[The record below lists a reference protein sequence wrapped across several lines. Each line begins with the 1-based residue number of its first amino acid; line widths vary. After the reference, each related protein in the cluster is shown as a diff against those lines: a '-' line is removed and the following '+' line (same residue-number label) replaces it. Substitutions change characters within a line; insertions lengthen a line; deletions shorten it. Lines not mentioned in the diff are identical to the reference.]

1 MITKRY
7 FYHLQ
12 NILKMNGLQ
21 RLWDIFLESL
31 RVFGEK
37 FMDTIPGLLLGI
49 IVLLIAWL
57 LARIISS
64 GFEKLLKTVKF
75 DQFAERMNLTSF
87 LSQTGIQMSPSALIG
102 RFIYWI
108 FVLLIIASAAETL
121 NWSAVSYQ
129 IQRFLDYLP
138 NLVTA
143 ILVFIVGAYLT
154 SLVRDFVRSTTG
166 SLGISTGRI
175 LSTVIYYILFIMV
188 VLTAMEQAK
197 IDTKI
202 LSTNLL
208 IIIGAIMFAAAI
220 SYGFAS
226 KDVLSNILA
235 GFFNKRT
242 YQKGMVIEVDG
253 IRGTIIDMTN
263 ISITLQVSEEEKV
276 VIPSH
281 QLMTSKVKIINEN

>member
-1 MITKRY
+1 
-7 FYHLQ
+7 
-12 NILKMNGLQ
+12 
-21 RLWDIFLESL
+21 
-31 RVFGEK
+31 
-37 FMDTIPGLLLGI
+37 MDTIPGLLLGI

-64 GFEKLLKTVKF
+64 GFERLLKTVKF
-75 DQFAERMNLTSF
+75 DQFAERMKLTTF
-87 LSQTGIQMSPSALIG
+87 LEQMGIQMSPSALIG

-121 NWSAVSYQ
+121 NWTAVSYQ
-129 IQRFLDYLP
+129 IQRFLDYVP

-143 ILVFIVGAYLT
+143 ILVFIVGAYLA
-154 SLVRDFVRSTTG
+154 SLVRDFVRSSTN

-175 LSTVIYYILFIMV
+175 LSTVIYYVLFIMV
-188 VLTAMEQAK
+188 ILTAMEQAK

-208 IIIGAIMFAAAI
+208 IIIAAIMLAAAI

-235 GFFNKRT
+235 GFFIKRT
-242 YQKGMVIEVDG
+242 FQKGMMIEIDS
-253 IRGTIIDMTN
+253 IKGTIVEITN
-263 ISITLQVSEEEKV
+263 IAVTLQLTDNERI
-276 VIPSH
+276 VIPS
-281 QLMTSKVKIINEN
+281 QQFLTGKVKIIKED

>member
-1 MITKRY
+1 
-7 FYHLQ
+7 
-12 NILKMNGLQ
+12 MNGLQ

-64 GFEKLLKTVKF
+64 GFERLLKTVKF
-75 DQFAERMNLTSF
+75 DQFAERMKLTTF
-87 LSQTGIQMSPSALIG
+87 LEQMGIQMSPSALIG

-121 NWSAVSYQ
+121 NWTAVSYQ
-129 IQRFLDYLP
+129 IQRFLDYVP

-143 ILVFIVGAYLT
+143 ILVFIVGAYLA
-154 SLVRDFVRSTTG
+154 SLVRDFVRSSTN

-175 LSTVIYYILFIMV
+175 LSTVIYYVLFIMV
-188 VLTAMEQAK
+188 ILTAMEQAK

-208 IIIGAIMFAAAI
+208 IIIAAIMLAAAI

-235 GFFNKRT
+235 GFFIKRT
-242 YQKGMVIEVDG
+242 FQKGMMIEIDN
-253 IRGTIIDMTN
+253 IKGTIVEITN
-263 ISITLQVSEEEKV
+263 IAVTLQLTDNERI
-276 VIPSH
+276 VIPS
-281 QLMTSKVKIINEN
+281 QQFLTGKVKIVKED

>member
-1 MITKRY
+1 
-7 FYHLQ
+7 
-12 NILKMNGLQ
+12 MNGLQ

-64 GFEKLLKTVKF
+64 GFERLLKTVKF
-75 DQFAERMNLTSF
+75 DQFAERMKLTTF
-87 LSQTGIQMSPSALIG
+87 LNQMGIQMSPSALIG

-121 NWSAVSYQ
+121 NWTAVSYQ
-129 IQRFLDYLP
+129 IQRFLDYVP

-143 ILVFIVGAYLT
+143 ILVFIVGAYLA
-154 SLVRDFVRSTTG
+154 SLVRDFVRSSTN

-175 LSTVIYYILFIMV
+175 LSTVIYYVLFIMV

-208 IIIGAIMFAAAI
+208 IIIAAIMLAAAI

-235 GFFNKRT
+235 GFFIKRT
-242 YQKGMVIEVDG
+242 FQKGMMIEIDS
-253 IRGTIIDMTN
+253 IRGTIIEITN
-263 ISITLQVSEEEKV
+263 IAVTLQLTDNERI
-276 VIPSH
+276 VIPS
-281 QLMTSKVKIINEN
+281 QQFLTGKVKIVKED

>member
-1 MITKRY
+1 
-7 FYHLQ
+7 
-12 NILKMNGLQ
+12 MNGLQ
-21 RLWDIFLESL
+21 RLWDLFLESL

-75 DQFAERMNLTSF
+75 DQFSERMKLTTF
-87 LSQTGIQMSPSALIG
+87 LNQMGVQMSPSALIG

-121 NWSAVSYQ
+121 NWTAVSYQ

-138 NLVTA
+138 NLITA
-143 ILVFIVGAYLT
+143 ILVFIVGTYLA
-154 SLVRDFVRSTTG
+154 SLVRDFVRSSTS

-175 LSTVIYYILFIMV
+175 LSSVIYYVLFIMV

-208 IIIGAIMFAAAI
+208 IIIAAIMLAAAI

-235 GFFNKRT
+235 GFFIKRT
-242 YQKGMVIEVDG
+242 FQKGMLIEIDG
-253 IRGTIIDMTN
+253 VKGTIIEITN
-263 ISITLQVSEEEKV
+263 IAVTLQMSDNERM
-276 VIPSH
+276 VIPSQ
-281 QLMTSKVKIINEN
+281 QLLTGKVKIVK

>member
-1 MITKRY
+1 
-7 FYHLQ
+7 
-12 NILKMNGLQ
+12 MNGLE
-21 RLWDIFLESL
+21 RLWNLFLESL

-37 FMDTIPGLLLGI
+37 FMETIPSLLGAI
-49 IVLLIAWL
+49 IVILVAWL
-57 LARIISS
+57 LARIIST

-75 DQFAERMNLTSF
+75 DQFAERMKLTSF
-87 LSQTGIQMSPSALIG
+87 LSQMGIQMSPSALIG

-121 NWSAVSYQ
+121 NWTAVSYQ

-143 ILVFIVGAYLT
+143 VLIFIVGAYLA
-154 SLVRDFVRSTTG
+154 SLVRDFVRSSTA

-175 LSTVIYYILFIMV
+175 LSSVIYYLLFVMV
-188 VLTAMEQAK
+188 ILTAMDQAK
-197 IDTKI
+197 IDTRI

-208 IIIGAIMFAAAI
+208 IIIGAIMLSAAI
-220 SYGFAS
+220 SYGYAS
-226 KDVLSNILA
+226 REVLSNILA

-242 YQKGMVIEVDG
+242 FQKGMMIEIDG
-253 IRGTIIDMTN
+253 IRGVIVEMTN
-263 ISITLQVSEEEKV
+263 IAVTLQINDSERI

-281 QLMTSKVKIINEN
+281 LLISSKVKIIKGD

>member
-1 MITKRY
+1 
-7 FYHLQ
+7 
-12 NILKMNGLQ
+12 MNGLQ

-64 GFEKLLKTVKF
+64 GFERLLKTVKF
-75 DQFAERMNLTSF
+75 DQFAERMKLTTF
-87 LSQTGIQMSPSALIG
+87 LNQMGIQMSPSALIG

-121 NWSAVSYQ
+121 NWTAVSYQ
-129 IQRFLDYLP
+129 IQRFLDYVP

-143 ILVFIVGAYLT
+143 ILVFIVGAYLA
-154 SLVRDFVRSTTG
+154 SLVRDFVRSSTN

-175 LSTVIYYILFIMV
+175 LSTVIYYVLFIMV

-208 IIIGAIMFAAAI
+208 IIIAAIMLAAAI

-235 GFFNKRT
+235 GFFIKRT
-242 YQKGMVIEVDG
+242 FQKGMIIEIDA
-253 IRGTIIDMTN
+253 IRGTIIEITN
-263 ISITLQVSEEEKV
+263 IAVTLQLTDNERI
-276 VIPSH
+276 VIPS
-281 QLMTSKVKIINEN
+281 QQFLTGKVKIIKED

>member
-1 MITKRY
+1 
-7 FYHLQ
+7 
-12 NILKMNGLQ
+12 MNGLQ

-64 GFEKLLKTVKF
+64 GFERLLKTVKF
-75 DQFAERMNLTSF
+75 DQFAERMKLTTF
-87 LSQTGIQMSPSALIG
+87 LDQMGIQMSPSALIG

-121 NWSAVSYQ
+121 NWTAVSYQ
-129 IQRFLDYLP
+129 IQRFLDYVP

-143 ILVFIVGAYLT
+143 ILVFIVGAYLA
-154 SLVRDFVRSTTG
+154 SLVRDFVRSSTN

-175 LSTVIYYILFIMV
+175 LSTVIYYVLFIMV
-188 VLTAMEQAK
+188 ILTAMEQAK

-208 IIIGAIMFAAAI
+208 IIIAAIMLAAAI

-235 GFFNKRT
+235 GFFIKRT
-242 YQKGMVIEVDG
+242 FQKGMMIEIDS
-253 IRGTIIDMTN
+253 IRGTIVEITN
-263 ISITLQVSEEEKV
+263 IAVTLQLTDNERI
-276 VIPSH
+276 VIPS
-281 QLMTSKVKIINEN
+281 QQFLTGKVKIIKED